1 MEAVKD
7 PDSKRDQTI
16 ERLIIQYQ
24 TPLLRLCYVQL
35 HDRAL
40 AEDAVQETFLKAF
53 RGFSQFRGDSSE
65 KTWLTK
71 IAVNTCRDFQRG
83 GWFRH
88 TDRSVTP
95 EMLPVAA
102 DTRPDAEDYDLSLAV
117 MKLPRKL
124 REVIL
129 LYYYQDL
136 GTEEIAEILGIVQ
149 SSVSSRLKRG
159 REKLRGLLEGRDQD
173 A

>member
-7 PDSKRDQTI
+7 PDSLRNQTI
-16 ERLIIQYQ
+16 ERLIELYQ

-40 AEDAVQETFLKAF
+40 AEDAVQETFLKAY
-53 RGFSQFRGDSSE
+53 RGFAQFRGECSE
-65 KTWLTK
+65 KTWLTR
-71 IAVNTCRDFQRG
+71 IAINTCRDYLRG

-88 TDRSVTP
+88 TDRTVTP
-95 EMLPVAA
+95 EMLPIGVEP
-102 DTRPDAEDYDLSLAV
+102 PDAADYDLAMAV

-124 REVIL
+124 REAIM
-129 LYYYQDL
+129 LYYYQDMS
-136 GTEEIAEILGIVQ
+136 TEEIANILGIAQ
-149 SSVSSRLKRG
+149 SSVSNRLRRG
-159 REKLRGLLEGRDQD
+159 REKLRKLLEGRDQD